1 MIVLPVFCDENLDA
15 CARILDETQRPT
27 NQMKKT
33 KKPIKPSGKNHAFK
47 LIVRSNGTRKSAYY
61 AVLASFAK
69 RSPDGYEFYL
79 QGH

>member
-1 MIVLPVFCDENLDA
+1 M
-15 CARILDETQRPT
+15 T
-27 NQMKKT
+27 KT

-69 RSPDGYEFYL
+69 RSPDGCEFYL
-79 QGH
+79 QDN